1 VEYFVSKAHKC
12 NAKNSLVVNYT
23 HEFKHPIAHMNIIKQ
38 LLKTT
43 LFFLFLAWILPTQNV
58 SAAKIEVSVDRNPVS
73 IDDSFQIIF
82 TSNESPDAIPDF
94 DPLEEDFTILNQEQ
108 SSSSSWVNGKSSKTI
123 QWTVNVIA
131 KNAGSLTIPAIEFGR
146 DRSEP
151 ITIEITKTGNNK
163 AVRGDEDLFLDVEA
177 TPVSPYLQSQV
188 IYTLRLYRNSETV
201 NIAQAQLAEPE
212 LADAVIA
219 KMDEDHN
226 YTANVKG
233 VNYSIIERK
242 YVIFPQK
249 SGKMTIKPLVLTAEV
264 VSNSRPSFNGFFKA
278 TQTKRVVSKEITLD
292 VKPAPASFTGTHW
305 LSAEQL
311 DIKQEWSGDFEQMKV
326 GEPLTRTLSLQAKG
340 ATVSSL
346 PELNAAKMDE
356 HLKTYPDQP
365 VLKEQKS
372 ADGLLALREEKIALI
387 PSKIGNYTLP
397 AIKIHWFNTK
407 TNKTEIATIPE
418 TTITVLAGA
427 ATPVVASDATKPQT
441 DNSTLIIQTPSEQ
454 TVSHW
459 VWVSLFLALGWLITL
474 FYFLTKRP
482 VVRPVIENNEAE
494 VNLKASINQ
503 LKKACAD
510 NNAIAAKNALLAWG
524 ALKFSANSL
533 GAIADCCDARLRDEI
548 LQLNQV
554 LYAKDAP
561 AWSGKKLF
569 QAFAENKAR
578 AKIVNPANEGL
589 EPLFRL

>member
-1 VEYFVSKAHKC
+1 
-12 NAKNSLVVNYT
+12 
-23 HEFKHPIAHMNIIKQ
+23 MNTIKQ
-38 LLKTT
+38 LLKST
-43 LFFLFLAWILPTQNV
+43 LFFLLLALVLPTQSA
-58 SAAKIEVSVDRNPVS
+58 SAAKITVSVDRNPVG
-73 IDDSFQIIF
+73 IDESFQILF
-82 TSNESPDAIPDF
+82 TTTESPDAIPDF
-94 DPLEEDFTILNQEQ
+94 DPLEQDFTILNQEQ
-108 SSSSSWVNGKSSKTI
+108 SNHSSWVNGKSSKTI
-123 QWTVNVIA
+123 QWTLNVIA
-131 KNAGSLTIPAIEFGR
+131 KNAGSLTIPAIEFGH

-151 ITIEITKTGNNK
+151 LTVEVIKAGNNK
-163 AVRGDEDLFLDVEA
+163 SVHSDEDLFLDVEA
-177 TPVSPYLQSQV
+177 TPADPYLQSQV

-201 NIAQAQLAEPE
+201 NITQAQLAEPE

-264 VSNSRPSFNGFFKA
+264 MSNARPSFNGLFNS

-292 VKPAPASFTGTHW
+292 VKPVPASFTGTHW

-311 DIKQEWSGDFEQMKV
+311 EIKQEWSGDFEQMKV

-346 PELNAAKMDE
+346 PELNAVKADD

-387 PSKIGNYTLP
+387 PSKIGSYTLP
-397 AIKIHWFNTK
+397 AIKIPWFNTK

-418 TTITVLAGA
+418 TTITVAAGA
-427 ATPVVASDATKPQT
+427 ASATVSSNVTKPQA
-441 DNSTLIIQTPSEQ
+441 DNSTLIIQSPTEQ
-454 TVSHW
+454 AVSYW
-459 VWVSLFLALGWLITL
+459 FWVSLFLALGWLITL
-474 FYFLTKRP
+474 FYFLTNRPAPRP
-482 VVRPVIENNEAE
+482 VVENTEAE
-494 VNLKASINQ
+494 LSLKASINQ

-524 ALKFSANSL
+524 TLKFSVTSL
-533 GAIADCCDARLRDEI
+533 GAIADCCDARLHDEI

-569 QAFAENKAR
+569 QAFVENKAR
-578 AKIVNPANEGL
+578 AKMPVIGNEGL

>member
-1 VEYFVSKAHKC
+1 
-12 NAKNSLVVNYT
+12 
-23 HEFKHPIAHMNIIKQ
+23 MNIIKQ

-43 LFFLFLAWILPTQNV
+43 LFFLFLALILPAQNV
-58 SAAKIEVSVDRNPVS
+58 SAAKIAVSVDRNPVS
-73 IDDSFQIIF
+73 IDESFQIIF
-82 TSNESPDAIPDF
+82 TSNESPDEIPDF
-94 DPLEEDFTILNQEQ
+94 GPLEEDFTILNQEQ

-151 ITIEITKTGNNK
+151 LTVEITKTGNNK
-163 AVRGDEDLFLDVEA
+163 TVRGDEDLFLDVEV

-249 SGKMTIKPLVLTAEV
+249 SGKMTIKPLVLTAEI

-346 PELNAAKMDE
+346 PELNAIKTDE

-372 ADGLLALREEKIALI
+372 TDGLLALREEKIALI
-387 PSKIGNYTLP
+387 PSKMGSYTLP
-397 AIKIHWFNTK
+397 AIKIPWFNTK

-427 ATPVVASDATKPQT
+427 ATPAVASNVTKPQA
-441 DNSTLIIQTPSEQ
+441 DNSTLIIQAPTEQ
-454 TVSHW
+454 AVSHW
-459 VWVSLFLALGWLITL
+459 LWVSLFLALGWLITL
-474 FYFLTKRP
+474 FYFLTNRPAVRP
-482 VVRPVIENNEAE
+482 VVENTEAE
-494 VNLKASINQ
+494 LNLKASINQ

-524 ALKFSANSL
+524 ALKFSATSL
-533 GAIADCCDARLRDEI
+533 GAIADYCDARLRDEI

-554 LYAKDAP
+554 LYGKEAGQ
-561 AWSGKKLF
+561 WTGKKLF

-578 AKIVNPANEGL
+578 AKITNPANEGL

>member
-1 VEYFVSKAHKC
+1 
-12 NAKNSLVVNYT
+12 
-23 HEFKHPIAHMNIIKQ
+23 MNIIKQ

-43 LFFLFLAWILPTQNV
+43 LFFLFLALILPAQNV
-58 SAAKIEVSVDRNPVS
+58 SAAKIAVSVDRNPVS
-73 IDDSFQIIF
+73 IDESFQIIF
-82 TSNESPDAIPDF
+82 TTNESPDAIPNF
-94 DPLEEDFTILNQEQ
+94 DPLEDDFTILNQEQ

-131 KNAGSLTIPAIEFGR
+131 KNTGSLTIPTIEFGR

-151 ITIEITKTGNNK
+151 ITIEITKTGSNK

-177 TPVSPYLQSQV
+177 TPTNPYLQSQV

-201 NIAQAQLAEPE
+201 NITQAQLAEPE

-219 KMDEDHN
+219 KMDEDQN

-264 VSNSRPSFNGFFKA
+264 VSNSRPSFNGFFNA
-278 TQTKRVVSKEITLD
+278 TQTKRVVSKEISLD

-311 DIKQEWSGDFEQMKV
+311 DIKQEWSGDFEQMKI

-340 ATVSSL
+340 TTVSSL
-346 PELNAAKMDE
+346 PELNTIKTDD

-372 ADGLLALREEKIALI
+372 TDGLLALREEKIALI
-387 PSKIGNYTLP
+387 PSKTGNYTLA
-397 AIKIHWFNTK
+397 AIKIPWFNTK

-427 ATPVVASDATKPQT
+427 ANPTVSSNTPTTKPQQ
-441 DNSTLIIQTPSEQ
+441 DNATLIIQTPSEQ
-454 TVSHW
+454 AVSHW
-459 VWVSLFLALGWLITL
+459 LWVSLFLALGWLITL
-474 FYFLTKRP
+474 FYFLTNRP
-482 VVRPVIENNEAE
+482 AVQPVIENNEAE
-494 VNLKASINQ
+494 LNLKASINQ

-524 ALKFSANSL
+524 ALKFSATSL
-533 GAIADCCDARLRDEI
+533 GAIADYCDARLRDEI

-569 QAFAENKAR
+569 QAFVENKAR
-578 AKIVNPANEGL
+578 AKMTTAGDNGL